1 MSWLER
7 QERVREAEAGI
18 DFDFLQKEIPSAV
31 AQTLEGIQRVSTIVR
46 AMKTFSHPGHK
57 EQVPADL
64 NEALAATVT
73 VTRHQIT
80 EVADLSL
87 ELAELPPVRCNIADL
102 NQVFLNLVVNAADA
116 IEETGR
122 RGRITVATLLDGD
135 DVVVRF
141 SDTGCGIPDEVRS
154 KIFDPFFTTKD
165 VGRGSGQGLPL
176 VRGVV
181 QEGHGGSVSVDS
193 VVGQGTTFT
202 VRVPLHGLPRQETP
216 EPTTGDGARA
226 DDEPRPA
233 AMSAA

>member
-18 DFDFLQKEIPSAV
+18 DFDFLQEEIPSAV
-31 AQTLEGIQRVSTIVR
+31 EQTLEGIERVSTIVR

-102 NQVFLNLVVNAADA
+102 NQVFLNLIVNAADA

-122 RGRITVATLLDGD
+122 RGRITVATRLDGD
-135 DVVVRF
+135 DVVVRI

-193 VVGQGTTFT
+193 TVGHGTTFT
-202 VRVPLHGLPRQETP
+202 VRVPLHGLPRPEAPSSPTGSSGRTP
-216 EPTTGDGARA
+216 RSSDTEALAP
-226 DDEPRPA
+226 
-233 AMSAA
+233 